1 MSDHQYYY
9 EVRKQDPM
17 HYIDRVLL
25 AEIMARDPVV
35 PSSHLTRFNAAH
47 LTVLVLL
54 AVLAAQYVPMSPRS
68 PSMAQEAEVRDPGSF
83 VTTP

>member
-9 EVRKQDPM
+9 EVRNQDPM

-35 PSSHLTRFNAAH
+35 STSHLTRFKAAL
-47 LTVLVLL
+47 LTVLVLVAL
-54 AVLAAQYVPMSPRS
+54 LAAQYVPMSPR
-68 PSMAQEAEVRDPGSF
+68 
-83 VTTP
+83 